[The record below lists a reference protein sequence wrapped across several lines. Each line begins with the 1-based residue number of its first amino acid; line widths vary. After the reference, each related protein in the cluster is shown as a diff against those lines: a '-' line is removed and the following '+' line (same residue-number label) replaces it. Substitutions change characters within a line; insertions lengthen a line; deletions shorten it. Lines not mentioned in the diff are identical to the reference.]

1 MQSFPSRSSACYPTS
16 ALGESLS
23 REARRKVEAENSW
36 QFVATQYEAVYRD
49 ALVQPESTKGR

>member
-36 QFVATQYEAVYRD
+36 QSVATQYEAVYRD
-49 ALVQPESTKGR
+49 ALVQSEST